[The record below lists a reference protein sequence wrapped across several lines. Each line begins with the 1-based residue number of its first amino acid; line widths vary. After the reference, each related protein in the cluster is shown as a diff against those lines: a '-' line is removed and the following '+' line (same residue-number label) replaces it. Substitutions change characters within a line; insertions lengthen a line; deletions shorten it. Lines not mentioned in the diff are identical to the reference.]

1 MSLLRITA
9 VAAFFALGAC
19 STTVPEEP
27 AVQREAAQPRAT
39 LNTVVVGGQ
48 SVRTLA
54 DPSTAAE
61 IERRARSAAAAGFEG
76 DNKGNACFSDPAF
89 RGVVGGE
96 LNSDGTRRRE
106 FWTYAVCGEV
116 YEVPVTVTK
125 RSGSGAVDFSVG
137 SGREAR

>member
-1 MSLLRITA
+1 MNKLLSILA
-9 VAAFFALGAC
+9 VASLAIAAC

-27 AVQREAAQPRAT
+27 EVQRANATPRAT
-39 LNTVVVGGQ
+39 LNTVTVGGQ

-54 DPSTAAE
+54 DAVTAGE
-61 IERRARSAAAAGFEG
+61 IERRARLAAAAGFEG
-76 DNKGNACFSDPAF
+76 DNKGNACFQEPVF

-96 LNSDGTRRRE
+96 LASDQTRRRE
-106 FWTYAVCGEV
+106 FWTYSVCGES

-125 RSGSGAVDFSVG
+125 RQGSATVDFSVG